1 MGILSEPVVR
11 DPKGLQLR
19 RRQVSDLDYR
29 YARHPELFGG
39 ENPAMP
45 DHHLTGVIDHDWHN
59 EPELADAV
67 RDLIDLT
74 LGMLSRIAG
83 IENEISHGPILN
95 VKLDQAGVGCRP
107 ASSA

>member
-1 MGILSEPVVR
+1 VL
-11 DPKGLQLR
+11 
-19 RRQVSDLDYR
+19 DLDNW

-39 ENPAMP
+39 ENPAVS
-45 DHHLTGVIDHDWHN
+45 DHHLTGVIDHDRHN
-59 EPELADAV
+59 ESELADAV

-74 LGMLSRIAG
+74 LRMLSGIAG